1 MASGLVYLMRN
12 LLSTA
17 LLLILVLSMPGL
29 EMMELLVYLLKFKKE
44 KKKKSHD
51 LLGLSFIGF

>member
-12 LLSTA
+12 LLFTA

-29 EMMELLVYLLKFKKE
+29 EMTELRVYLLKFKKE
-44 KKKKSHD
+44 KKKS
-51 LLGLSFIGF
+51 LMIY